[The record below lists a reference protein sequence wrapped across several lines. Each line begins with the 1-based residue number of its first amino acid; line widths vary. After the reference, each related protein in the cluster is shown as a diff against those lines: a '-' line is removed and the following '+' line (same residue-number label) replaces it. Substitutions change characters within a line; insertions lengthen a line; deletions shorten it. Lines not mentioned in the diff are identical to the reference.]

1 MSLKSCHH
9 HGFTV
14 SDMDRSIRFYCDLLG
29 LEIIQDA
36 LRENIPSYDQMLG
49 YEDVKLRVV
58 ILKDAN
64 ESVLIELIQYLN
76 PPSQERQVQ
85 NHFVGASH
93 LAFEVDDIDDIYRR
107 LRDGGYRFIS
117 DGVVDVVREGRL
129 VARGIYALDP
139 DNISLELFQQV
150 GGEIDKALDR
160 E

>member
-1 MSLKSCHH
+1 MPLKSCHH

-14 SDMDRSIRFYCDLLG
+14 SDMDRSIPFYCDLLG
-29 LEIIQDA
+29 LDIIQDA
-36 LRENIPSYDQMLG
+36 LRENILSYDRMLG

-58 ILKDAN
+58 ILKDTN

-76 PPSQERQVQ
+76 PPSRERQVQ
-85 NHFVGASH
+85 NHFVGSSH
-93 LAFEVDDIDDIYRR
+93 LAFEVDDIDEIYRR
-107 LRDGGYRFIS
+107 LHDRGYRFIS
-117 DGVVDVVREGRL
+117 DGVVDVVREGKL
-129 VARGIYALDP
+129 MARGIYALDP